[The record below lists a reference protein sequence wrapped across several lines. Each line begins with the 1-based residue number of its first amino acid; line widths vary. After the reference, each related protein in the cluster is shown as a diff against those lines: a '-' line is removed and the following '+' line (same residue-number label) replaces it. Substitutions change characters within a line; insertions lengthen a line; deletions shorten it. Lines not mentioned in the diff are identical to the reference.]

1 MISELVN
8 DVMVIESVLIA
19 MDEGA
24 SDEKR
29 AAIYSLEK
37 MMHEK
42 QAVIDAFEK
51 AFAEE
56 CSRMSLNGMPVSQ
69 LLWTRLVS

>member
-51 AFAEE
+51 AFAE
-56 CSRMSLNGMPVSQ
+56 
-69 LLWTRLVS
+69 

>member
-29 AAIYSLEK
+29 MAIQSLEK

-51 AFAEE
+51 AFAE
-56 CSRMSLNGMPVSQ
+56 
-69 LLWTRLVS
+69 